1 MAAPDNANQ
10 PLTLRQKIAGAVASS
25 GVVVPTDQLS
35 TLVDA
40 IVAALEPPKPKEAPL
55 EPAYVWPDWPPDK
68 NVPTAYGVPE
78 PETSVAPV

>member
-40 IVAALEPPKPKEAPL
+40 IVAALEPPKHEEAPL
-55 EPAYVWPDWPPDK
+55 EPVS
-68 NVPTAYGVPE
+68 VSE
-78 PETSVAPV
+78 PETLVAPI

>member
-1 MAAPDNANQ
+1 MSAPDNSNQ

-40 IVAALEPPKPKEAPL
+40 IVATLEPPKPAEASA
-55 EPAYVWPDWPPDK
+55 EA
-68 NVPTAYGVPE
+68 A
-78 PETSVAPV
+78 VAPV